1 MSSSGSECRHRDS
14 DVSFTSD
21 VYWKPGILIFE
32 ILHQQR
38 HDAMLHLQVISFC
51 YCILQKCMVFTWLT
65 PLTPVSRTS
74 YFHALRPSHYY
85 LISLTNVLDFPF
97 VLSIIS
103 TICNPR
109 PDVFRVWWIW
119 QFSHL
124 EVHYNTIM
132 VSSAPNRY
140 SSAFQPG
147 ST

>member
-1 MSSSGSECRHRDS
+1 MSSSGSECRHRGS

-21 VYWKPGILIFE
+21 VYWKPGILIWNTSPAATWRYTSLTSYFFLL
-32 ILHQQR
+32 LHTAEM
-38 HDAMLHLQVISFC
+38 HGVHLVDTADTCFAYI
-51 YCILQKCMVFTWLT
+51 V
-65 PLTPVSRTS
+65 

-103 TICNPR
+103 TPCNPR